1 MRWFRLLLWPAGAV
15 LGIAAEWI
23 FFGWG
28 DPRHWIP
35 DLVTGWTLIACGLT
49 AWSRRPDSRSGA
61 LMAATGFCWFF
72 GNFATTEVAPVDW
85 LGASA
90 VYFYRGPLI
99 HLLVT
104 YPSGRLSS
112 RLDRVAVAVGYAA
125 AFVTP
130 VWRSEIATIVL
141 GVLLVAVCART

>member
-35 DLVTGWTLIACGLT
+35 DIITGWTLIACGLI

-72 GNFATTEVAPVDW
+72 GNFATTEVAPVD
-85 LGASA
+85 
-90 VYFYRGPLI
+90 
-99 HLLVT
+99 
-104 YPSGRLSS
+104 
-112 RLDRVAVAVGYAA
+112 
-125 AFVTP
+125 
-130 VWRSEIATIVL
+130 
-141 GVLLVAVCART
+141 